1 MVEGS
6 GSIGRS
12 GGVEGS
18 GGLISPGFPGSLGS
32 LCFSGSPHSPDFPDS
47 PAPKFPDS
55 PAPNSPDSPA
65 PNSTAPDSLGSS
77 ERSGTVAKF
86 DSVEGFGLGEVST
99 VNVGPTSGRSVGGS
113 WMKVLTRA
121 IFPQVL

>member
-12 GGVEGS
+12 SGVEGS

-32 LCFSGSPHSPDFPDS
+32 LCFSGFPHSPD
-47 PAPKFPDS
+47 FPDS